1 MGSLG
6 VRPRRGVLRLGSRQV
21 RAAAAAS
28 LAAGALATAFPPPAA
43 AYPCGEVAPSAA
55 EGRQLTSAAAD
66 ECRLPETG
74 HRSKPPARTRKKGSI
89 SGLTVFV
96 LAIAAALLVPIGRN
110 GRLHR
115 GDPFGHDPT
124 RERRL

>member
-21 RAAAAAS
+21 RAAAAAC
-28 LAAGALATAFPPPAA
+28 LAAGALAAALPPPAA
-43 AYPCGEVAPSAA
+43 AYPCGEVAPSLA

-66 ECRLPETG
+66 ECRSPETG
-74 HRSKPPARTRKKGSI
+74 HRSTPPARVRKKGSM
-89 SGLTVFV
+89 SGLTLFV
-96 LAIAAALLVPIGRN
+96 LAIAGALLIPIGRN
-110 GRLHR
+110 GLPHG

-124 RERRL
+124 HERKF